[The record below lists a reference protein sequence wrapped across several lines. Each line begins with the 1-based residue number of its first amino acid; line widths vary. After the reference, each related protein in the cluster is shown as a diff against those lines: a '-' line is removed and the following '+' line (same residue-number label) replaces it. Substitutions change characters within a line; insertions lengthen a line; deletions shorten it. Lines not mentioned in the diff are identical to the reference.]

1 MDRYL
6 VISPHT
12 VEDCTKVIKV
22 IETMGSVTRWDWG
35 CKDGEHCG
43 WVVVEADNRDQ
54 AMLVVPSIERYKA
67 RAVRLARFTPDDVR
81 KMHP

>member
-12 VEDCTKVIKV
+12 VEDCTKVIKTV
-22 IETMGSVTRWDWG
+22 EAMGSVTRWDWG

-43 WVVVEADNRDQ
+43 WVVVEADTRDQ
-54 AMLVVPSIERYKA
+54 AMFAVPSVERHKA
-67 RAVRLARFTPDDVR
+67 RAVKLVRFTPEEVK
-81 KMHP
+81 KMHA

>member
-12 VEDCTKVIKV
+12 LEDCAKVIKV

-43 WVVVEADNRDQ
+43 WVVVEADTRDQ

-67 RAVRLARFTPDDVR
+67 RAVKLARFTPEDVK
-81 KMHP
+81 KMHG

>member
-6 VISPHT
+6 VVSPHT
-12 VEDCTKVIKV
+12 VEDCAKAIRV
-22 IETMGSVTRWDWG
+22 IEAAGSFTRWDWG

-54 AMLVVPSIERYKA
+54 AMLAVPSIERHKA
-67 RAVRLARFTPDDVR
+67 RAVKLTRFTPEEVK
-81 KMHP
+81 KMHG